1 MSIHDQLVIRP
12 IRPEDAEDQYAT
24 VTDPRVTAN
33 LIQLPSMEFSQT
45 EEWIEKAKPGVHRL
59 VADLNGRSI
68 GSINIRQF
76 QHPRM
81 HHAGSIGLMV
91 NPEFWGQGVGS
102 ALMTAVLNL
111 ADNWLNLFRV
121 ELTVY
126 THNKVAIHLYEKFG
140 FAPEGVQRKLVFGN
154 GRYFDAFVMARLRYQ
169 DTYPTSSPPPSAP
182 PRRSPAQVL
191 LRPPRYPD
199 DREDIYQ
206 LYLHPAVART
216 TLRSPSQEP
225 DFVDERFKKAGPG
238 IYRYVAVVDE
248 KVVGIGTLHQSQNL
262 RTRHS
267 AGLGMMVHPNYWG
280 MGIGTQIMEKLLDL
294 ADNWLNLVR
303 VDLEVNT
310 DNPTAVHLYEKFGF
324 VIEGTK
330 KMHAFGD
337 GRMADSYFM
346 ARIQEQA

>member
-12 IRPEDAEDQYAT
+12 IRSEDAEDQYAT

-59 VADLNGRSI
+59 VADLNGRNI
-68 GSINIRQF
+68 GSIHIRQF

-81 HHAGSIGLMV
+81 RHTGSIGLMV
-91 NPEFWGQGVGS
+91 NPEYWGQGVGS
-102 ALMTAVLNL
+102 ALMTAVLDL

-121 ELTVY
+121 ELTVHI
-126 THNKVAIHLYEKFG
+126 HNKTAIHLYEKFG
-140 FAPEGVQRKLVFGN
+140 FVAEGTRRKIIFGN
-154 GRYFDAFVMARLRYQ
+154 GRYLDDLVMARLRYQ
-169 DTYPTSSPPPSAP
+169 DTFPTSSPPPSTP
-182 PRRSPAQVL
+182 PRRPPAKVT

-225 DFVDERFKKAGPG
+225 DFVDIRFKKAKSG
-238 IYRYVAVVDE
+238 IYRYVAVVDD
-248 KVVGIGTLHQSQNL
+248 KVVGIGTLHQSQNP
-262 RTRHS
+262 RARHS
-267 AGLGMMVHPNYWG
+267 AGLGMMVHPDYWG
-280 MGIGTQIMEKLLDL
+280 LGIGTQIMEKLLDL
-294 ADNWLNLVR
+294 ADNWFNLVR

-324 VIEGTK
+324 VIEGTH
-330 KMHAFGD
+330 KMHVFGD
-337 GRMADSYFM
+337 GRMADSHFM
-346 ARIQEQA
+346 ARIQE